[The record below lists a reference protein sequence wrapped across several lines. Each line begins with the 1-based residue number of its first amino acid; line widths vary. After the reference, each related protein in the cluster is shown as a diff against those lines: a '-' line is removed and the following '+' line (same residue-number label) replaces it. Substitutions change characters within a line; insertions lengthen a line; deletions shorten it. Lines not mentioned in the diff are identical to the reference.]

1 MTYLPGEA
9 PQYENL
15 TAKRTVQPLFENAGV
30 WSRRDD
36 GFFDVSAGKDAAASF
51 IETCGKLRFWDR
63 ESVKQD

>member
-1 MTYLPGEA
+1 VAYVPA
-9 PQYENL
+9 
-15 TAKRTVQPLFENAGV
+15 VQPLFENAGV

-36 GFFDVSAGKDAAASF
+36 GFFDVSSGKDAAASF